1 MVWFCSRAEPSHRQ
15 HRRSASC
22 QGHSQPE
29 EHPVHDHRAA
39 RPSVFHRLELHSKE
53 QSPVD
58 SYRFSCRHLCHCPE
72 VPRRPVLDSHHQH
85 LHLEGARFQQRHR
98 GILREAPQAVHGRY
112 AEEGFVHIE
121 QGRKKSGKV
130 WRLQKNSVYLQTNLR
145 LKTKIMTDNVLF
157 TRETFLAAMRRE
169 KKRKQEWEDKMNKK
183 LDDLQEQ
190 IKLVNDS
197 HLYDLA

>member
-1 MVWFCSRAEPSHRQ
+1 MVSAGFSSPTPPPGRVTASATTPWHSLRS
-15 HRRSASC
+15 SASSSWQIC
-22 QGHSQPE
+22 
-29 EHPVHDHRAA
+29 R
-39 RPSVFHRLELHSKE
+39 RRIC
-53 QSPVD
+53 
-58 SYRFSCRHLCHCPE
+58 SYRE
-72 VPRRPVLDSHHQH
+72 
-85 LHLEGARFQQRHR
+85 
-98 GILREAPQAVHGRY
+98 
-112 AEEGFVHIE
+112 
-121 QGRKKSGKV
+121 GRKKSGKV
-130 WRLQKNSVYLQTNLR
+130 WRLQKNSVYLQADLR